1 MNRLAM
7 MVLKNLHRIPS
18 AYGKL
23 CRYAKQPENY
33 PEEEMY
39 RHIQYVLGL
48 AVKAGNV
55 EVRVHGKENI
65 PQEGG
70 FMLCSNH
77 QGLFDVLAIACNCD
91 MPISAVY
98 KKELKDIPLVREIA
112 KCTNAF
118 AMDREDVRQSMTVI
132 QNVAKEL
139 QKGRNYLIFP
149 EGTRSKKGNEM
160 VEFHHGTFKCVVKAK
175 APILPIAVIDS
186 YKVLDQKGS
195 APVTMQIHFLPL
207 IPYEAYEGMKT
218 GEIAELVKGRI
229 GEVIRANTSI

>member
-1 MNRLAM
+1 
-7 MVLKNLHRIPS
+7 
-18 AYGKL
+18 
-23 CRYAKQPENY
+23 
-33 PEEEMY
+33 
-39 RHIQYVLGL
+39 
-48 AVKAGNV
+48 
-55 EVRVHGKENI
+55 
-65 PQEGG
+65 
-70 FMLCSNH
+70 
-77 QGLFDVLAIACNCD
+77 
-91 MPISAVY
+91 
-98 KKELKDIPLVREIA
+98 
-112 KCTNAF
+112 
-118 AMDREDVRQSMTVI
+118 MDREDVRQSMTVI

-160 VEFHHGTFKCVVKAK
+160 LEFHHGTFKCVVKAK

>member
-23 CRYAKQPENY
+23 CRYAKNTDQY
-33 PEEEMY
+33 PEEEKY
-39 RHIQYVLGL
+39 RHIQYVLNL
-48 AVKAGNV
+48 AIRAGNV
-55 EVRVHGKENI
+55 EVQVHGKENI
-65 PQEGG
+65 PTEGG
-70 FMLCSNH
+70 FLLCSNH

-112 KCTNAF
+112 TCTNAF

-160 VEFHHGTFKCVVKAK
+160 LEFHHGTFKCVVKAK
-175 APILPIAVIDS
+175 CPILPIAVIDS
-186 YKVLDQKGS
+186 FKVLDQKGS
-195 APVTMQIHFLPL
+195 APLSMQIHFLPV
-207 IPYEAYEGMKT
+207 IPYEEYEGMKT
-218 GEIAELVKGRI
+218 GEIAALVQGRI
-229 GEVIRANTSI
+229 RTAIRENLK

>member
-7 MVLKNLHRIPS
+7 MVLKNLHRIPGV
-18 AYGKL
+18 YGKL
-23 CRYAKQPENY
+23 CRYAKTPDQY

-48 AVKAGNV
+48 AIKAGNV
-55 EVRVHGKENI
+55 TVEVHGRENI
-65 PQEGG
+65 PTKGG

-98 KKELKDIPLVREIA
+98 KKELKDIPLIKEIA
-112 KCTNAF
+112 SCTHAF

-132 QNVAKEL
+132 QNVAKEFE
-139 QKGRNYLIFP
+139 KGRNYLIFP

-160 VEFHHGTFKCVVKAK
+160 MEFHHGTFKCVVKAK
-175 APILPIAVIDS
+175 CPILPIAVIDS

-195 APVTMQIHFLPL
+195 APVTMQIHFLPP
-207 IPYEAYEGMKT
+207 IPYEEYAGMKT
-218 GEIAELVKGRI
+218 AEIAALAQSRI
-229 GEVIRANTSI
+229 RETIEANT

>member
-23 CRYAKQPENY
+23 CRYAKNTDQY
-33 PEEEMY
+33 PEEEKY
-39 RHIQYVLGL
+39 RHIQYVLNL
-48 AVKAGNV
+48 AIRAGNV
-55 EVRVHGKENI
+55 EVQVHGKENI
-65 PQEGG
+65 PTEGG
-70 FMLCSNH
+70 FLLCSNH

-112 KCTNAF
+112 TCTNAF

-160 VEFHHGTFKCVVKAK
+160 LEFHHGTFKCVVKAK
-175 APILPIAVIDS
+175 CPILPIAVIDS
-186 YKVLDQKGS
+186 FKVLDQKGS
-195 APVTMQIHFLPL
+195 APLSMQIHFLPV
-207 IPYEAYEGMKT
+207 IPYEEYEGMKT
-218 GEIAELVKGRI
+218 SEIAALVQGRI
-229 GEVIRANTSI
+229 REAIQENLK

>member
-23 CRYAKQPENY
+23 CRYAKNPEAY

-39 RHIQYVLGL
+39 RHIQYILNL
-48 AVKAGNV
+48 AIKAGNV
-55 EVRVHGKENI
+55 EVQAFGRENI
-65 PQEGG
+65 PAEGG
-70 FMLCSNH
+70 FLLCSNH
-77 QGLFDVLAIACNCD
+77 QGLFDVLAIVSNCD
-91 MPISAVY
+91 QPISAVY
-98 KKELKDIPLVREIA
+98 KKELKDIPLIREIA
-112 KCTNAF
+112 TCTNAF

-160 VEFHHGTFKCVVKAK
+160 LEFHHGTFKCVVKAK
-175 APILPIAVIDS
+175 CPILPIAVIDS
-186 YKVLDQKGS
+186 FKVLDQKGS
-195 APVTMQIHFLPL
+195 APLSMQIHFLPV
-207 IPYEAYEGMKT
+207 IPYEEYEGMKT
-218 GEIAELVKGRI
+218 SEIAALVQGRI
-229 GEVIRANTSI
+229 RTAIRENLK

>member
-23 CRYAKQPENY
+23 CRYAKNTDQY
-33 PEEEMY
+33 PEEEKY
-39 RHIQYVLGL
+39 RHIQYVLNL
-48 AVKAGNV
+48 AIRAGNV
-55 EVRVHGKENI
+55 EVQVHGKENI
-65 PQEGG
+65 PTEGG
-70 FMLCSNH
+70 FLLCSNH

-112 KCTNAF
+112 TCTNAF

-160 VEFHHGTFKCVVKAK
+160 LEFHHGTFKCVVKAK
-175 APILPIAVIDS
+175 CPILPIAVIDS
-186 YKVLDQKGS
+186 FKVLDQKGS
-195 APVTMQIHFLPL
+195 APLSMQIHFLPV
-207 IPYEAYEGMKT
+207 IPYEEYEGMKT
-218 GEIAELVKGRI
+218 GEIAALVQGRI
-229 GEVIRANTSI
+229 REAIQENLK

>member
-23 CRYAKQPENY
+23 CRYAKNTDQY
-33 PEEEMY
+33 PEEEKY
-39 RHIQYVLGL
+39 RHIQYVLNL
-48 AVKAGNV
+48 AIRAGNV
-55 EVRVHGKENI
+55 EVQVHGKENI
-65 PQEGG
+65 PTEGG
-70 FMLCSNH
+70 FLLCSNH

-112 KCTNAF
+112 TCTNAF

-160 VEFHHGTFKCVVKAK
+160 MEFHHGTFKCVVKAK
-175 APILPIAVIDS
+175 CPILPIAVIDS
-186 YKVLDQKGS
+186 FKVLDQKGS
-195 APVTMQIHFLPL
+195 APLSMQIHFLPV
-207 IPYEAYEGMKT
+207 IPYEEYEGMKT
-218 GEIAELVKGRI
+218 GEIAALVQGRI
-229 GEVIRANTSI
+229 REAIQENLK

>member
-23 CRYAKQPENY
+23 CRYAKNTDQY
-33 PEEEMY
+33 PEEEKY
-39 RHIQYVLGL
+39 RHIQYVLNL
-48 AVKAGNV
+48 AIQAGNV
-55 EVRVHGKENI
+55 EVQVHGKENI
-65 PQEGG
+65 PTEGG
-70 FMLCSNH
+70 FLLCSNH

-112 KCTNAF
+112 TCTNAC

-160 VEFHHGTFKCVVKAK
+160 LEFHHGTFKCVVKAK
-175 APILPIAVIDS
+175 CPILPIAVIDS
-186 YKVLDQKGS
+186 FKVLDQKGS
-195 APVTMQIHFLPL
+195 APLSMQIHFLPV
-207 IPYEAYEGMKT
+207 IPYEEYEGMKT
-218 GEIAELVKGRI
+218 GEIAALVQGRI
-229 GEVIRANTSI
+229 REAIQENLK